1 MLESIVEH
9 AAGVLKSNSAWLF
22 IADTDPDVYRC
33 QVSFGENGKV
43 FSDTLASG
51 EGVLGEIEKQAC
63 SVIIPDYQEWP
74 GGGAAKKPESI
85 QTLIGAPVYCE
96 GEMKGVLLLVRK
108 IEATPYTSNDLE
120 LAFRLKNLAESL
132 RDSTVVERVVYCLFQ
147 VRDWA

>member
-22 IADTDPDVYRC
+22 IVDDDPDVYRC
-33 QVSFGENGKV
+33 QVSFGENGKI
-43 FSDTLASG
+43 FSDTLVSG

-74 GGGAAKKPESI
+74 GGGAADNPESI

-96 GEMKGVLLLVRK
+96 AEMKGMLHLVRK
-108 IEATPYTSNDLE
+108 TEATPYT
-120 LAFRLKNLAESL
+120 
-132 RDSTVVERVVYCLFQ
+132 
-147 VRDWA
+147 